1 MIGYTR
7 FKREGD
13 QIMRKHIVSALGFAV
28 IAASAASPAFAGLSA
43 SVPEPEVAGGLMAL
57 AAMGVGY
64 RVLRNRF
71 KR

>member
-1 MIGYTR
+1 MHNR
-7 FKREGD
+7 L
-13 QIMRKHIVSALGFAV
+13 VSLLGFAV
-28 IAASAASPAFAGLSA
+28 IAATAATPAMAGMSLP
-43 SVPEPEVAGGLMAL
+43 VPEPEVAGGLMAL

>member
-1 MIGYTR
+1 
-7 FKREGD
+7 
-13 QIMRKHIVSALGFAV
+13 MRQYSASLMGFAV
-28 IAASAASPAFAGLSA
+28 IAASAASPAFAGVA
-43 SVPEPEVAGGLMAL
+43 IPVPEPEVAGGLMAL

>member
-1 MIGYTR
+1 
-7 FKREGD
+7 
-13 QIMRKHIVSALGFAV
+13 MRKHIVSTLGFAV
-28 IAASAASPAFAGLSA
+28 IAASAASPALAGVA
-43 SVPEPEVAGGLMAL
+43 VPVPEPEVAGGLMAL